1 MKKIILIL
9 ITALFP
15 ILGIG
20 QIKSASLQASGLT
33 CSMCSNSIYKSLKT
47 ISFIEEIDSDV
58 ETSTFN
64 IKFKTNQEVDLDAL
78 QKAVE
83 KAGFSVA
90 NLKFVI
96 NVNNIKVQN
105 QQKSEIGNKTF
116 HFVNIK
122 DKVLNGDVEFRIV
135 DKDFVLP
142 KEFKKLKNKLEP
154 SDDKRIYN
162 VTI

>member
-1 MKKIILIL
+1 MKKIILIIVTVL
-9 ITALFP
+9 LPFF
-15 ILGIG
+15 GVG

-47 ISFIEEIDSDV
+47 ISFIENIESDV

-64 IKFKTNQEVDLDAL
+64 IVFKNNENVDLDAL
-78 QKAVE
+78 QEAVA

-90 NLKFVI
+90 NLRFVI
-96 NVNNIKVQN
+96 NVDNLKIKN
-105 QQKSEIGNKTF
+105 EEKYDIGGKSFYFIN
-116 HFVNIK
+116 VK

-142 KEFKKLKNKLEP
+142 KEYKKLKNKLEP
-154 SDDKRIYN
+154 SGAQRIYN

>member
-1 MKKIILIL
+1 M
-9 ITALFP
+9 TALFP
-15 ILGIG
+15 VLGIG

-47 ISFIEEIDSDV
+47 ISFIEEVDSDV

-90 NLKFVI
+90 NLKFI
-96 NVNNIKVQN
+96 MSVNNIKVQN

-116 HFVNIK
+116 YFVNIK
-122 DKVLNGDVEFRIV
+122 DKVLDGDVEFRIV
-135 DKDFVLP
+135 DKDFISP
-142 KEFKKLKNKLEP
+142 KEFKKLKDKLEP
-154 SDDKRIYN
+154 SGDKRIYN
-162 VTI
+162 VTF